1 MKRMLINATQQ
12 EELRVALVEGQYLY
26 DLDIES
32 PGHEQKK
39 ANIYKGTIVKINPSL
54 EAAFVSYG
62 GERDGF
68 LSLKEI
74 ADNYFPANLSGRKSI
89 KHLKEGQEVLVQI
102 EKEIRGKKG
111 AALTTYI
118 SLAGSYLVL
127 MPNDPKAGGVSR
139 RIEGEDRADLKRII
153 DALDKPKGMG
163 VIARTAGVGK
173 SQEELQQDLD
183 ALLTYWNAIQTEAK
197 NHPAPILI
205 HKESDI
211 ITRAFRDYLR
221 DDVGEIIIDN
231 KQILEIAKKRLVG
244 LGRTE
249 YLNRLKLYSG
259 DVPLFSRLQIET
271 QIESAFQREVR
282 LPSGGSIVI
291 DTTEALT
298 AIDINSA
305 KSIRGSDIEETAFNT
320 NLEAAE
326 EIARQLR
333 LRDLGGLI
341 VIDFIDMTPIRNQRE
356 VENRLKEA
364 MKNDRA
370 RIQTTRIS
378 RFGLL
383 EMSRQRLSPSLKEA
397 THHICPR
404 CSGTGTV
411 RDNNSLSLSI
421 LRIINEEALKENTG
435 QIDVIVPIP
444 IASYLLNEKRRAIA
458 KIEKENPGL
467 KIVIA
472 ADKEMETPQ
481 YKVIRKRQGEE
492 IDVLSYNLPKLI
504 RELEE
509 EDEEIQ
515 PELVI
520 EKAIL
525 SGVTIDPKQTST
537 KAPKEKPKTKETAP
551 KKGLFASLLTGL
563 SRLFS
568 ASKTPV
574 ESNKKTAQS
583 NQKSTRQTDKRR
595 NNRRNRN
602 SSTETVRENKASRRS
617 QTNSDKANSNA
628 AKVKTVEV
636 IDKNKTPEKAIV
648 TEKRDPKPRRAQR
661 TLTKSVR
668 VNQHNQVESHHDNKV
683 SDIVDTATQ
692 TALLPLAIPE
702 TQSETNTQEPMAPSS
717 AFSVETMPS
726 YDVKEDKSNTISMAK
741 ESVTENTTTDNN
753 SDMRRSRR
761 TPRHLRMNGQRRKRL
776 KEASLAES
784 PMPLAMAVAS
794 PELALGKVCIDYSL
808 IHHHQNSE
816 SIVLEQPPVN
826 ANKMVSEQDENSLIN
841 QNDSMSLVTEV
852 ATETSIETSVT
863 TTTSLSPVTEV
874 TTMVTPVE
882 IVVDTIEHDVT
893 NNEAVTTIENPLN
906 QVEVNLGNQPNVMM
920 AQSSEQWAQGTNHSK
935 QDESPSPALT
945 NIEPSLS
952 VEPVIE
958 SVPSMQEILPLN
970 QDTVVEIVE
979 QPLIHCRQTHAYAG
993 MTKAPATNT
1002 PINSVED
1009 VVLVTHL
1016 SDSNYQFTGKGYAGG
1031 HSADSHAYAAMSKP
1045 QTSEQNQH

>member
-32 PGHEQKK
+32 LGHEQKK
-39 ANIYKGTIVKINPSL
+39 ANIYKGTITKINPSL

-74 ADNYFPANLSGRKSI
+74 ADSYFPNNVQGRKSI
-89 KHLKEGQEVLVQI
+89 KQLQEGQEVLVQI

-153 DALDKPKGMG
+153 DSLEKPKGMG

-173 SQEELQQDLD
+173 SQEELQQDLN
-183 ALLTYWNAIQTEAK
+183 ALLNYWNAIQTEAK
-197 NHPAPILI
+197 NHAAPILI

-221 DDVGEIIIDN
+221 DDVGEILIDN
-231 KQILEIAKKRLVG
+231 KNIMEIAKKRLVG
-244 LGRTE
+244 LGRSE
-249 YLNRLKLYSG
+249 YLNRLKLYTG

-305 KSIRGSDIEETAFNT
+305 KSIRGSDIEETAFTT

-383 EMSRQRLSPSLKEA
+383 EMSRQRLSPSLREA

-404 CSGTGTV
+404 CSGTGTI

-421 LRIINEEALKENTG
+421 LRLINEEALKENTA

-458 KIEKENPGL
+458 KIEQENPGL
-467 KIVIA
+467 KIIIA
-472 ADKEMETPQ
+472 ADESMETPQ
-481 YKVIRKRQGEE
+481 YRVIRKRYGEE
-492 IDVLSYNLPKLI
+492 ADVLSYNLPKLV
-504 RELEE
+504 REQEE
-509 EDEEIQ
+509 LLEDEYA
-515 PELVI
+515 PEMVI
-520 EKAIL
+520 EEAVL
-525 SGVTIDPKQTST
+525 SGVTVDLNTKHAAAESTESMTSGN
-537 KAPKEKPKTKETAP
+537 KKES
-551 KKGLFASLLTGL
+551 GLMTSIL
-563 SRLFS
+563 SRLRKMFTPVKIEETTPEIVPPLADRTPRNDKKRPS
-568 ASKTPV
+568 RRTRSTIKTENNKDAKPNRRQRPARSVVTAHEKTETASTEISKTP
-574 ESNKKTAQS
+574 EPI
-583 NQKSTRQTDKRR
+583 QTL
-595 NNRRNRN
+595 
-602 SSTETVRENKASRRS
+602 
-617 QTNSDKANSNA
+617 
-628 AKVKTVEV
+628 
-636 IDKNKTPEKAIV
+636 PEKR
-648 TEKRDPKPRRAQR
+648 EPKPRRTR
-661 TLTKSVR
+661 RNLNKSVR
-668 VNQHNQVESHHDNKV
+668 TIDNDTVTESV
-683 SDIVDTATQ
+683 PTVMPSSETT
-692 TALLPLAIPE
+692 LPDVIPTPE
-702 TQSETNTQEPMAPSS
+702 TSHEVVAASVAPTTEAPAPELSE
-717 AFSVETMPS
+717 
-726 YDVKEDKSNTISMAK
+726 NTISEAA
-741 ESVTENTTTDNN
+741 T
-753 SDMRRSRR
+753 SDTHSGEIRRSRR

-776 KEASLAES
+776 KEAALMES
-784 PMPLAMAVAS
+784 PMPLTSAVAS
-794 PELALGKVCIDYSL
+794 PEVALGKVSIDYDLMQTAKSTPDAFNEPKNPNPEKETKPQTEKAAL
-808 IHHHQNSE
+808 EAALPVSSADKPSE
-816 SIVLEQPPVN
+816 TRGELPAETVALKAESVALPELPEKTQEENTGKNKTKHKEKPLE
-826 ANKMVSEQDENSLIN
+826 
-841 QNDSMSLVTEV
+841 TEV
-852 ATETSIETSVT
+852 A
-863 TTTSLSPVTEV
+863 LSEPIAEKKVQ
-874 TTMVTPVE
+874 
-882 IVVDTIEHDVT
+882 
-893 NNEAVTTIENPLN
+893 NEKA
-906 QVEVNLGNQPNVMM
+906 
-920 AQSSEQWAQGTNHSK
+920 
-935 QDESPSPALT
+935 QDETKKQKVCKKEDKSNAQ
-945 NIEPSLS
+945 N
-952 VEPVIE
+952 
-958 SVPSMQEILPLN
+958 
-970 QDTVVEIVE
+970 
-979 QPLIHCRQTHAYAG
+979 HASAS
-993 MTKAPATNT
+993 MTKAPAPKTSPDDT
-1002 PINSVED
+1002 PKGTSSANR
-1009 VVLVTHL
+1009 T
-1016 SDSNYQFTGKGYAGG
+1016 SDYQFKGKGNAGG
-1031 HSADSHAYAAMSKP
+1031 HSADKHAFSEMSKP
-1045 QTSEQNQH
+1045 KQIKHDK